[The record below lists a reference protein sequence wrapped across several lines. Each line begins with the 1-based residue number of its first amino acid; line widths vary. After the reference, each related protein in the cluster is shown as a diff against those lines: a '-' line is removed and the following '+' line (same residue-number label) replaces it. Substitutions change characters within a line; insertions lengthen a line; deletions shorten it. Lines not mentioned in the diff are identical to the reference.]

1 MPETATPEGEVRT
14 VPHAMRAPGPSVL
27 FLLKSLPVIRG
38 NLPGF
43 ITGLTQQYGDVVRI
57 SFLNQEGYLL
67 NHPDA
72 VKHILQSHHLQYS
85 KDVYALTFLK
95 ALLGEGL
102 LTSEGTSWLRQR
114 RLMQPAFHRKRLSTL
129 STIMTDATCDMLDR
143 WQDIAQRGDVL
154 DVAQEMMRLTLRNVG
169 LALLSRDL
177 SNEMDRLGHAFA
189 TYRTLLMQYLY
200 TPFPPLGVPTPRNR
214 RLQATIRELDTII
227 EGIISERRQQNTAT
241 GDLLSLLLQ
250 ARDEET
256 GEGMSDRQVRDEVM
270 TLLLAGHETTATALT
285 WTWYLLSQHSK
296 VEDRLHAELDEV
308 LAGQPPTVEHLP
320 SLSYTRMI
328 LDESLR
334 LYPPTFSLSRRAL
347 VDDEIGGY
355 VLPAKSTILLCPY
368 TTHRHP
374 AFWEDPDE
382 FNPERFLPERA
393 AGRPHFAYFPFGG
406 GPRQCIGN
414 QFALMEAQ
422 LILASVAQRYRLRLA
437 SQHRVE
443 AEVMLTIRP
452 RHGLPMT
459 LKPAEHHQ
467 LR

>member
-1 MPETATPEGEVRT
+1 MT
-14 VPHAMRAPGPSVL
+14 
-27 FLLKSLPVIRG
+27 
-38 NLPGF
+38 N
-43 ITGLTQQYGDVVRI
+43 LTQHYGDVVRI

-67 NHPDA
+67 NHPDG
-72 VKHILQSHHLQYS
+72 VKHILQNHHLQYS
-85 KDVYALTFLK
+85 KDVYALKFLK

-102 LTSEGTSWLRQR
+102 LTNEGASWLAQR
-114 RLMQPAFHRKRLSTL
+114 RLMQPAFHRKRLSAL
-129 STIMTDATCDMLDR
+129 STVMTDATCAMLER
-143 WQDIAQRGDVL
+143 WHGIAQRGEVL
-154 DVAQEMMRLTLRNVG
+154 DVAQEMMQLTLRNVG

-177 SNEMDRLGHAFA
+177 SNEMNRLGQAFA

-227 EGIISERRQQNTAT
+227 EGIISERRKQNTVT
-241 GDLLSLLLQ
+241 GDLLSILLQ

-256 GEGMSDRQVRDEVM
+256 GEGMTDRQVRDEVM

-285 WTWYLLSQHSK
+285 WTWYLLSQYPK
-296 VEDRLHAELDEV
+296 VEDRLHTELDQV
-308 LAGQPPTVEHLP
+308 LAGQPPTVEQLP
-320 SLSYTRMI
+320 RLPYTRMI
-328 LDESLR
+328 LEETLR

-347 VDDEIGGY
+347 ADDEIGGY
-355 VLPAKSTILLCPY
+355 ALPAKSTILLCPY

-382 FNPERFLPERA
+382 FNPERFQPERA

-422 LILASVAQRYRLRLA
+422 LILATIAQRYRLRLA
-437 SQHRVE
+437 SQHSVE
-443 AEVMLTIRP
+443 AEVVLTIRP

-459 LKPAEHHQ
+459 LQSAEQPQ
-467 LR
+467 LL

>member
-1 MPETATPEGEVRT
+1 MT
-14 VPHAMRAPGPSVL
+14 S
-27 FLLKSLPVIRG
+27 
-38 NLPGF
+38 
-43 ITGLTQQYGDVVRI
+43 LTQRYGDVVRI
-57 SFLNQEGYLL
+57 SLLNQEGYLL

-72 VKHILQSHHLQYS
+72 VKHILQSHHHQYS
-85 KDVYALTFLK
+85 KQVFALTFLK

-102 LTSEGTSWLRQR
+102 LTNEGASWLRQR
-114 RLMQPAFHRKRLSTL
+114 RLMQPAFHRKQLSALSTVM
-129 STIMTDATCDMLDR
+129 IDATCTMLER
-143 WQDIAQRGDVL
+143 WQGIAHRGEVL

-189 TYRTLLMQYLY
+189 AYRTLLMQYLY

-214 RLQATIRELDTII
+214 RLQATIRELDTVI
-227 EGIISERRQQNTAT
+227 EGIISDRRKQHTGT
-241 GDLLSLLLQ
+241 GDLLSILLQ

-256 GEGMSDRQVRDEVM
+256 GEGMTDRQVRDEVM

-285 WTWYLLSQHSK
+285 WTWYLLSQHPE
-296 VEDRLHAELDEV
+296 VEDRLHTELDEV
-308 LAGQPPTVEHLP
+308 LAGQPPAVEHIPRLP
-320 SLSYTRMI
+320 YTRMI
-328 LDESLR
+328 LDETLR

-355 VLPAKSTILLCPY
+355 VIPAKSTILLCPY

-374 AFWEDPDE
+374 AFWENPGVFD
-382 FNPERFLPERA
+382 PERFHPERA

-422 LILASVAQRYRLRLA
+422 LILATVAQQYRLRLV
-437 SQHRVE
+437 SGHKVE
-443 AEVMLTIRP
+443 PEVVLTIRP
-452 RHGLPMT
+452 RHGLPVT
-459 LKPAEHHQ
+459 LQ
-467 LR
+467 QRT

>member
-1 MPETATPEGEVRT
+1 MPETATYEGEVRT

-27 FLLKSLPVIRG
+27 FLLKSLPTIKG

-43 ITGLTQQYGDVVRI
+43 LTSLTRQYGDVVRI

-67 NHPDA
+67 NHPAA
-72 VKHILQSHHLQYS
+72 VKHILQSHHLHYS

-102 LTSEGTSWLRQR
+102 LTSEGASWLRQR
-114 RLMQPAFHRKRLSTL
+114 RLMQPAFHRKRLSAL
-129 STIMTDATCDMLDR
+129 STVMTDATCTMLES
-143 WQDIAQRGDVL
+143 WQGIAQRGEVL
-154 DVAQEMMRLTLRNVG
+154 DISQEMMRLTLRNVG

-177 SNEMDRLGHAFA
+177 SNEMDRLGQAFA
-189 TYRTLLMQYLY
+189 AYRTLLMQYLY

-227 EGIISERRQQNTAT
+227 EGILAERRKQNIDT
-241 GDLLSLLLQ
+241 GDLLSILLQ
-250 ARDEET
+250 TRDEET
-256 GEGMSDRQVRDEVM
+256 GEGMTDRQVRDEVM

-285 WTWYLLSQHSK
+285 WTWYLLSQHPLI
-296 VEDRLHAELDEV
+296 EDRLHAELDQV
-308 LAGQPPTVEHLP
+308 LSGQPPSVEHLP
-320 SLSYTRMI
+320 RLPYTRMI
-328 LDESLR
+328 LEETLR

-355 VLPAKSTILLCPY
+355 ALPAKSTILLCPY

-382 FNPERFLPERA
+382 FKPERFLPERA

-422 LILASVAQRYRLRLA
+422 LILATVAQRYRLRLA
-437 SQHRVE
+437 PQHRVE
-443 AEVMLTIRP
+443 AEVVLTIRP

-459 LKPAEHHQ
+459 LQSAERPQ
-467 LR
+467 LL

>member
-1 MPETATPEGEVRT
+1 MPETATHGGEART
-14 VPHAMRAPGPSVL
+14 VPHAIRAPGPSVL
-27 FLLKSLPVIRG
+27 FLLKSLPTLRG

-43 ITGLTQQYGDVVRI
+43 MTGLTQQYGDVVRI

-72 VKHILQSHHLQYS
+72 VKHVLQSHYLQYN
-85 KDVYALTFLK
+85 KDVYALKFLK

-102 LTSEGTSWLRQR
+102 LTNEGASWLRQR
-114 RLMQPAFHRKRLSTL
+114 RLMQPAFHRKQLRTLSTL
-129 STIMTDATCDMLDR
+129 MTDATSAMLES
-143 WQDIAQRGDVL
+143 WQGIAQRGEVL

-177 SNEMDRLGHAFA
+177 SNEMDRLGQAFA
-189 TYRTLLMQYLY
+189 SYRTLLMQFLY

-227 EGIISERRQQNTAT
+227 EGIISERRKQHTGT
-241 GDLLSLLLQ
+241 GDLLSILLQ
-250 ARDEET
+250 TRDEET
-256 GEGMSDRQVRDEVM
+256 GEGMTDRQVRDEVM

-285 WTWYLLSQHSK
+285 WTWYLLSQHPR
-296 VEDRLHAELDEV
+296 VEDRLHTELDEV
-308 LAGQPPTVEHLP
+308 LAGQPPSVEHLP
-320 SLSYTRMI
+320 RLPYTRMI
-328 LDESLR
+328 LEETLR

-355 VLPAKSTILLCPY
+355 TLPAKSTILLCPY

-393 AGRPHFAYFPFGG
+393 AARPHFAYFPFGG

-422 LILASVAQRYRLRLA
+422 LILATIAQRYRLRLA

-443 AEVMLTIRP
+443 AEVVLTIRP
-452 RHGLPMT
+452 RHGLPMA
-459 LKPAEHHQ
+459 LQSAERPQ
-467 LR
+467 LL